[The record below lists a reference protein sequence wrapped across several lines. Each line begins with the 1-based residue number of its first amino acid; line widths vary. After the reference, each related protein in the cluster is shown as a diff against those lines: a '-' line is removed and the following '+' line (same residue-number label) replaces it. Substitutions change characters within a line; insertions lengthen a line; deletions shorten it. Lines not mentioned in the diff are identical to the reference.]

1 MTMRRESLE
10 VNVGNIG
17 IGGDNPIRIQS
28 MTNTPTQDADA
39 TAKQIMD
46 LADAGSEIARI
57 TVMDNSNA
65 EAVPKIKSILE
76 KEKYAVPLIGDFH
89 FNGHLL
95 LARYPEMA
103 QILDKYRINPGN
115 VGFGDKRDPN
125 FKAIIEKALDNRKPV
140 RIGVNFGSIDQKV
153 YMKLMDENS
162 KKPGKEQKDSE
173 ELAAEAMVI
182 SALESARLAREYG
195 MPENRIILSAKVS
208 RVAPLVRAYQ
218 GIASKTRYPLHL
230 GLTEAGLGTKGI
242 VSSTA
247 ALSVLLNQGI
257 GDTIRVSLTPSPTTP
272 RTEEVKVAQQILQS
286 NGLRQFH
293 PTVTSCPG
301 CGRTTST
308 LFQEIAQEITEYLQ
322 KRSPEWKKE
331 GRKGYE
337 DMVVT
342 VMGCVVNG
350 PGESKHANIG
360 LSLPGAG
367 EDPVSPVYIDGKE
380 AAKLRGPERIEKFKQ
395 MIDEYVKSRY
405 A

>member
-208 RVAPLVRAYQ
+208 RMAPMVRAYQ
-218 GIASKTRYPLHL
+218 EIASKTRYPLHL

-242 VSSTA
+242 D
-247 ALSVLLNQGI
+247 ALSHNSENRGSESRPADPPIKWSPPV
-257 GDTIRVSLTPSPTTP
+257 PSH
-272 RTEEVKVAQQILQS
+272 RDE
-286 NGLRQFH
+286 
-293 PTVTSCPG
+293 
-301 CGRTTST
+301 
-308 LFQEIAQEITEYLQ
+308 
-322 KRSPEWKKE
+322 
-331 GRKGYE
+331 
-337 DMVVT
+337 
-342 VMGCVVNG
+342 
-350 PGESKHANIG
+350 
-360 LSLPGAG
+360 LPGMRPNNINLIPG
-367 EDPVSPVYIDGKE
+367 NRPGDYRIPPKKISRVEKRRKE
-380 AAKLRGPERIEKFKQ
+380 R
-395 MIDEYVKSRY
+395 V
-405 A
+405 